1 MAGGKLTP
9 RQKMINMMYLVL
21 TALLALNVSQ
31 EVLNAFH
38 LVNEGLQTSNGSLG
52 EKNANIYRM
61 FDKQMDQNP
70 EKAKEFNDK
79 AQQAKKISADLIAL
93 MEGYKKDIVKQA
105 KGIDPETDDIVERD
119 NIDIATRM
127 FVEEGAGVKRG
138 RELQAKILK
147 ARQDLLALVDEKD
160 RANFK
165 ITLDAKTPKK
175 KGEEGAKWEYLTF
188 SHVPTTAA
196 VTILSK
202 FQNDV
207 VSSEGAVIEYLIKKI
222 GETDFKFD
230 ALAAKIIAPS
240 SYIMQG
246 QAYKADIFLAAF
258 NSSQQP
264 EVFLGSL
271 AGFKKNTDGSYDKVD
286 SQNPL
291 PAGYSE
297 SSMLKAEGGMGK
309 LEQGGSGVGEKR
321 YGGIIRVKNPVG
333 GYTFYPF
340 ESSYQVAA
348 KAVVVSPTKM
358 NVLYI
363 GVDNPMKIS
372 VPGVGAGDVTASL
385 QGSGSLSKNSD
396 GTYTANV
403 TGVGKCNIAVS
414 AKIEGKVQP
423 MGTEEF
429 RIKRIPDPIPSLGG
443 KLFGGNTQPGT
454 IKAQSGLVALL
465 KDFDFDAR
473 FNVVS
478 FQMVY
483 STKGEIFKAETQ
495 GPLFNS
501 NMKAFLDRAKP
512 KDIIF
517 IDEIKVV
524 GPDKQPRKL
533 GQIAFTII

>member
-1 MAGGKLTP
+1 
-9 RQKMINMMYLVL
+9 
-21 TALLALNVSQ
+21 
-31 EVLNAFH
+31 
-38 LVNEGLQTSNGSLG
+38 
-52 EKNANIYRM
+52 M
-61 FDKQMDQNP
+61 FEKQMEQDKG
-70 EKAKEFNDK
+70 KAQVYYDK
-79 AQQAKKISADLIAL
+79 AQKAKKIGAELKDLI
-93 MEGYKKDIVKQA
+93 EGYKKEIIKQA
-105 KGIDPETDDIVERD
+105 GGIDPETDDIEQRD
-119 NIDIATRM
+119 NIDVATRM
-127 FVEEGAGVKRG
+127 FVEEGPGVKRG
-138 RELQAKILK
+138 QELQKKILD
-147 ARQDLLALVDEKD
+147 ARKDLLALVDEKD

-165 ITLDAKTPKK
+165 ISLDAETPKK

-188 SHVPTTAA
+188 SHVPATAA

-207 VSSEGAVIEYLIKKI
+207 VSSEGAVVEYLIKKI

-246 QAYKADIFLAAF
+246 QAYKADVFLAAF
-258 NSSQQP
+258 NSTQQP
-264 EVFLGSL
+264 EVFLGSVG
-271 AGFKKNTDGSYDKVD
+271 GFKRNADGTYDKKD
-286 SQNPL
+286 SPDPL

-297 SSMLKAEGGMGK
+297 SSKLKAEGGMAK
-309 LEQGGSGVGEKR
+309 LERGGGAVGEQK
-321 YGGIIRVKNPVG
+321 YTGIIRVKNPVG

-340 ESSYQVAA
+340 EGGYQVAA

-372 VPGVGAGDVTASL
+372 VPGVGANDVAASL
-385 QGSGSLSKNSD
+385 QGSGTLKKNPD

-403 TGVGKCNIAVS
+403 TGVGKCQVAVS

-443 KLFGGNTQPGT
+443 KLFGGNTQPGSL
-454 IKAQSGLVALL
+454 KANTGVVALL

-478 FQMVY
+478 FQMVF
-483 STKGEIFKAETQ
+483 SSKGEIFKAETQ
-495 GPLFNS
+495 GPLFNA